1 MLLFRKIPKPLDFTG
16 FFGIFC
22 YRTYI
27 SLYGE
32 EMKNIEKSVK
42 ENLLVLEKS
51 LNPLILLRL
60 QDFLLTALAFL
71 YMV

>member
-1 MLLFRKIPKPLDFTG
+1 
-16 FFGIFC
+16 
-22 YRTYI
+22 
-27 SLYGE
+27 
-32 EMKNIEKSVK
+32 MKNIEKSVK